1 MTVPSEDTL
10 CRFIDPACWFPDEN
24 RPTASAFRASD
35 RKLSTWHKD
44 RVAQNGSALENL
56 CLDYLEGF
64 GEALLKTLDFLQA
77 AEETKSPVFKP
88 IAVWR
93 PEEVKEPWSRWRD
106 CHVNIESPAGPR
118 GFPLDYRLL
127 LAKKCEVSRRPQG
140 V

>member
-1 MTVPSEDTL
+1 MTVPPEDTL
-10 CRFIDPACWFPDEN
+10 CRFIGPGYWSVVDN
-24 RPTASAFRASD
+24 RPAASAFKASN

-44 RVAQNGSALENL
+44 RVAQNGSSLEDL

-88 IAVWR
+88 VAVWR
-93 PEEVKEPWSRWRD
+93 PEEVEEPWSRWRG
-106 CHVNIESPAGPR
+106 CHVNIESQAGDAN
-118 GFPLDYRLL
+118 FPVSYRVL
-127 LAKKCEVSRRPQG
+127 LAKKSEVSRRPRG